1 MLLLNFISVP
11 RRDSSSHNDLSAEYM
26 VSVIIINRLKCLA
39 ILIEVAH
46 PIIHPIIVRS
56 YPIVRFNTIPT
67 AHPVS
72 NATSK

>member
-1 MLLLNFISVP
+1 MGDVDFLYKDFII
-11 RRDSSSHNDLSAEYM
+11 
-26 VSVIIINRLKCLA
+26 IIINRLNWLA
-39 ILIEVAH
+39 ILIEAVH